1 MWKRFRAYLIGV
13 LIGCVV
19 VFFYYGERLTILTS
33 WLPTERVKT
42 DILLYIQESEV
53 TTCATKCADW
63 DYAKILSAIDEAEVN
78 FSESETTPPNRVYLL
93 ETEEYQMKFAVQDS
107 TAQLVSIG
115 SCLCEN

>member
-42 DILLYIQESEV
+42 DILSYVNEAEATQ
-53 TTCATKCADW
+53 CASQCGDW
-63 DYAKILSAIDEAEVN
+63 DYAKILKAIDEAEVN
-78 FSESETTPPNRVYLL
+78 FSKSETTPPNRVYLL
-93 ETEEYQMKFAVQDS
+93 ETENESMKFAVQDS
-107 TAQLVSIG
+107 TAQLVAIG
-115 SCLCEN
+115 DCLCRP